1 MKKQIVTFLLISF
14 SFIGFSQNFSL
25 IEPNILK
32 LKEENSKG
40 KNTEPILNYLKN
52 NYNTN
57 SEKLERQFLEWETTK
72 ECAFKQKFKNNII
85 YSVFNCKEALG
96 MTIELEMPKIKRKEL
111 MLWIEKIYE
120 VDKIDD
126 EENIWKENNSKF
138 EPKEAIPGCYYKIK
152 ERNKTTFVS
161 LYCGC

>member
-1 MKKQIVTFLLISF
+1 
-14 SFIGFSQNFSL
+14 L
-25 IEPNILK
+25 IEPNISK

-57 SEKLERQFLEWETTK
+57 SEKFEKQFLEWETSK
-72 ECAFKQKFKNNII
+72 ECAFKQKFENNIV
-85 YSVFNCKEALG
+85 YSVFNCKEAGG

-120 VDKIDD
+120 VDKMDD

-138 EPKEAIPGCYYKIK
+138 EPKEAIPGCYYKID